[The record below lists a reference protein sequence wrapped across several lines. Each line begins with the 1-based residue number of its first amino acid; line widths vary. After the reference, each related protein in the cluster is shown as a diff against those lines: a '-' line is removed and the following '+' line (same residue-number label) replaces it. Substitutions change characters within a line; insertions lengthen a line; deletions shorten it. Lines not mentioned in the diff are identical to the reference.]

1 MNRVD
6 GNHVDV
12 FGASC
17 TVAYSKKSKYM
28 YRVQWVSPT
37 ERGNLQ

>member
-1 MNRVD
+1 MGTMLIYSGLPVQW
-6 GNHVDV
+6 
-12 FGASC
+12 
-17 TVAYSKKSKYM
+17 AYSKKSKYM